1 MLIALGQIN
10 PIIGDLDGNLALMC
24 RYVADARAAGAQLVL
39 FPELAISGYPPED
52 LLLRADF
59 LDACQ
64 SAVDALAREA
74 RDIVVA
80 FGAPLHGPRDLHNS
94 LVLAAGG
101 RVRGVYHKAELP
113 HYGVFDEARY
123 FGRGS
128 GQALVR
134 IGNHLVGLTVCADLW
149 ISDGPAAAAARAGAE
164 LILNA
169 SASTYHVGK
178 NREREAMLF
187 QRARD
192 MVCPIAYCNLWGGQ
206 DELIFDGG
214 SIVVDHRGTIVARGA
229 QFRDEL
235 LLCPLDMRRVRAAR
249 LRDPRLRA
257 VAPARTA
264 GPSLEPL
271 APTLAE
277 VQLPPGRPDHLQH
290 GRAPIPLLSFEAET
304 WQALVT
310 GIADHARK
318 NDESHAV
325 VGIDGGI
332 DSAIV
337 ALLACDAL
345 GHERVTC
352 VVMPSEDSDM
362 TAAANARELTDRLG
376 CDLRT
381 INIDSLYATYLDV
394 LADELTSAGHHST
407 GERIR
412 ARIRSNLLMAL
423 SNSPGC
429 LHLSTGNKSEL
440 ACGYS
445 TLYGETFGGF
455 AAIKDVPR
463 TLVTRLAHWRQ
474 VRDARQ
480 PIPDG
485 ILVDPNAG
493 MHPSQ
498 WEFDGLPPFELVD
511 PILELYVEDDEDP
524 ETIAA
529 RGHDPA
535 LVRRVVALVEA
546 AEYKRRQTPPG
557 IKISLRAFGRDRR
570 MPITHRFTSGW
581 QRAGEPEKTATRT
594 SEAVVEAGSGALAD
608 ARARQ

>member
-1 MLIALGQIN
+1 MN
-10 PIIGDLDGNLALMC
+10 PVIGDLRRNANLMRRQIAE
-24 RYVADARAAGAQLVL
+24 ARDAGAQLVL

-59 LDACQ
+59 LDACR
-64 SAVDALAREA
+64 AEVDELARDA
-74 RDIVVA
+74 RDVIVA

-94 LVLAAGG
+94 LVLAADGA
-101 RVRGVYHKAELP
+101 VRAVYHKAELP

-123 FGRGS
+123 FGSGN

-134 IGNHLVGLTVCADLW
+134 IGGHLVGLTICADLW
-149 ISDGPAAAAARAGAE
+149 IADGPAAGAARAGAE

-206 DELIFDGG
+206 DELVFDGD
-214 SIVVDHRGTIVARGA
+214 SIVVDHRGTVIARAA

-235 LLCPLDMRRVRAAR
+235 LLCSLDMRRVRAAR

-257 VAPARTA
+257 VAPARPA
-264 GPSLEPL
+264 GPSLEAAPATLTELALPSRGAGEPAVTGRVARPL
-271 APTLAE
+271 AP
-277 VQLPPGRPDHLQH
+277 
-290 GRAPIPLLSFEAET
+290 EAEM

-318 NDESHAV
+318 NHQTHAV
-325 VGIDGGI
+325 VGLGGGI
-332 DSAIV
+332 DSAVV
-337 ALLACDAL
+337 AMLACDAL
-345 GHERVTC
+345 GSERVTC
-352 VVMPSEDSDM
+352 VVMPSADSDPVA
-362 TAAANARELTDRLG
+362 TAYAGRLTERLG
-376 CDLRT
+376 CELRT
-381 INIDSLYATYLDV
+381 IPIDALFATYRETLAGESLGDDEQATLD
-394 LADELTSAGHHST
+394 
-407 GERIR
+407 RIR
-412 ARIRSNLLMAL
+412 ARIRSNVLMAL
-423 SNSPGC
+423 SNRAGH

-463 TLVTRLAHWRQ
+463 TLVVRLAHWRQ
-474 VRDARQ
+474 WQGRPDA
-480 PIPDG
+480 PIPEE
-485 ILVDPNAG
+485 LLADPNAG
-493 MHPSQ
+493 MNPSQ
-498 WEFDGLPPFELVD
+498 WDSDGLPPFEEVD

-524 ETIAA
+524 ETIIA
-529 RGHDPA
+529 RGHDA
-535 LVRRVVALVEA
+535 ELVRRVIGLVEA

-570 MPITHRFTSGW
+570 MPITHRFT
-581 QRAGEPEKTATRT
+581 GERQ
-594 SEAVVEAGSGALAD
+594 EAAPGFASAVGVAHSH
-608 ARARQ
+608 

>member
-1 MLIALGQIN
+1 MSMLIALGQIN
-10 PIIGDLDGNLALMC
+10 PVIGDLRRNADLM
-24 RYVADARAAGAQLVL
+24 RRHIAEARDAGAQLVL

-59 LDACQ
+59 LDACR
-64 SAVDALAREA
+64 AETDALARDA

-94 LVLAAGG
+94 LVLAADGA
-101 RVRGVYHKAELP
+101 VRAVYHKAELP

-123 FGRGS
+123 FGAGD

-134 IGNHLVGLTVCADLW
+134 IGGHLVGLTVCADLW
-149 ISDGPAAAAARAGAE
+149 IADGPAAAAARAGAE

-206 DELIFDGG
+206 DELVFDGD
-214 SIVVDHRGTIVARGA
+214 SIVVDHRGTVIARAA

-235 LLCPLDMRRVRAAR
+235 LLCSLDMRRVRAAR

-257 VAPARTA
+257 VAPARPA
-264 GPSLEPL
+264 GPSLESAP
-271 APTLAE
+271 PTLAE
-277 VQLPPGRPDHLQH
+277 LPLPARDSGAPAVAGRIVTPL
-290 GRAPIPLLSFEAET
+290 APEEEM
-304 WQALVT
+304 WRALVT

-318 NDESHAV
+318 NGRSHAV
-325 VGIDGGI
+325 VGLGGGI
-332 DSAIV
+332 DSAVV

-345 GHERVTC
+345 GSDRVTC
-352 VVMPSEDSDM
+352 VVMPAADSDPVA
-362 TAAANARELTDRLG
+362 TAYAVHLAERLG

-381 INIDSLYATYLDV
+381 IGIDALYATYREALAGESLGDDEQTTLD
-394 LADELTSAGHHST
+394 
-407 GERIR
+407 RIR
-412 ARIRSNLLMAL
+412 ARIRSNLLMAI
-423 SNSPGC
+423 SNREGH

-463 TLVTRLAHWRQ
+463 TLVVRLAHWRHGQ
-474 VRDARQ
+474 GRPHA
-480 PIPDG
+480 PLPAE
-485 ILVDPNAG
+485 LLADPNAG
-493 MHPSQ
+493 MNPSQ
-498 WEFDGLPPFELVD
+498 WDSDGLPSFEEVD

-524 ETIAA
+524 DTIAA
-529 RGHDPA
+529 RGHDPE
-535 LVRRVVALVEA
+535 LVRRVIALVEA

-570 MPITHRFTSGW
+570 MPITHRFT
-581 QRAGEPEKTATRT
+581 GERPD
-594 SEAVVEAGSGALAD
+594 GARDPVGAAAA
-608 ARARQ
+608 ARLY

>member
-10 PIIGDLDGNLALMC
+10 PVIGDLQGNAALM
-24 RYVADARAAGAQLVL
+24 RGAIEDARAAGAQLVL

-59 LDACQ
+59 LDACH
-64 SAVDALAREA
+64 ATVDELAREA

-94 LVLAAGG
+94 LVLAADGA
-101 RVRGVYHKAELP
+101 VRAVYHKAELP

-123 FGRGS
+123 FGS
-128 GQALVR
+128 GTGQGLVR
-134 IGNHLVGLTVCADLW
+134 IGGHLVALTICADLW
-149 ISDGPAAAAARAGAE
+149 IADGPAAAAARAGAE

-206 DELIFDGG
+206 DELVFDGD
-214 SIVVDHRGTIVARGA
+214 SIVVDHRGTVIARAA

-235 LLCPLDMRRVRAAR
+235 LLCSLDMRRVRAAR

-257 VAPARTA
+257 VAPARPA
-264 GPSLEPL
+264 GPSLEP
-271 APTLAE
+271 APPTLTEMALPARSGR
-277 VQLPPGRPDHLQH
+277 QLAV
-290 GRAPIPLLSFEAET
+290 APQIVEPLSPEEEM
-304 WQALVT
+304 WKALVT

-318 NDESHAV
+318 TGRSHAV
-325 VGIDGGI
+325 VGLGGGI
-332 DSAIV
+332 DSAVV

-345 GHERVTC
+345 GSERVTC
-352 VVMPSEDSDM
+352 VVMPSADSDPV
-362 TAAANARELTDRLG
+362 AAAHSSRLAERLG
-376 CDLRT
+376 CELRT
-381 INIDSLYATYLDV
+381 IAIDALFATYQET
-394 LADELTSAGHHST
+394 LADEDLADGEHPTL
-407 GERIR
+407 ERIR
-412 ARIRSNLLMAL
+412 ARIRSNVLMAV
-423 SNSPGC
+423 SNRDGY

-440 ACGYS
+440 ACGYV

-463 TLVTRLAHWRQ
+463 TLVVRLAHWRQ
-474 VRDARQ
+474 GQGHPHA
-480 PIPDG
+480 PIPAE
-485 ILVDPNAG
+485 LLADPNAG

-498 WEFDGLPPFELVD
+498 WDSDGLPPFEVVD
-511 PILELYVEDDEDP
+511 PILELYVEEDEDP
-524 ETIAA
+524 DTIAA
-529 RGHDPA
+529 HGHDPA
-535 LVRRVVALVEA
+535 LVRRIIGLVEA

-570 MPITHRFTSGW
+570 MPISHRFMADRLPAAAPDGAPSPSGT
-581 QRAGEPEKTATRT
+581 GHP
-594 SEAVVEAGSGALAD
+594 VPIPLV
-608 ARARQ
+608 

>member
-1 MLIALGQIN
+1 MLIAIGQIN
-10 PIIGDLDGNLALMC
+10 PVIGDLEGNVALM
-24 RYVADARAAGAQLVL
+24 RHQIADARSAGAQLVL

-52 LLLRADF
+52 LLLRTDF

-64 SAVDALAREA
+64 GAVDALAREA

-80 FGAPLHGPRDLHNS
+80 FGAPLHGQRDLHNS

-101 RVRGVYHKAELP
+101 SVRAVYHKAELP

-123 FGRGS
+123 FGPGD

-134 IGNHLVGLTVCADLW
+134 IGEHLVGLTVCADLW
-149 ISDGPAAAAARAGAE
+149 ISDGPAAAAARSGAE

-178 NREREAMLF
+178 SHEREAMLF

-192 MVCPIAYCNLWGGQ
+192 MVCPIVYCNLWGGQ

-214 SIVVDHRGTIVARGA
+214 SLVVDHRGTVVARGG
-229 QFRDEL
+229 QFCDEL
-235 LLCPLDMRRVRAAR
+235 VLCSLDMRRVRAAR
-249 LRDPRLRA
+249 LRNPRLRA
-257 VAPARTA
+257 VAPARLA
-264 GPSLEPL
+264 GPSLEPRP
-271 APTLAE
+271 ATLAE
-277 VQLPPGRPDHLQH
+277 IELPPR
-290 GRAPIPLLSFEAET
+290 RAGILLHAGPPVPILSPEEEM
-304 WQALVT
+304 WRALVT
-310 GIADHARK
+310 GIADRARK
-318 NDESHAV
+318 NGETHAV

-332 DSAIV
+332 DSAV
-337 ALLACDAL
+337 VTLLACDAL
-345 GHERVTC
+345 GHDRVTC
-352 VVMPSEDSDM
+352 AVMPSEDSDVE
-362 TAAANARELTDRLG
+362 AAASARELTQRLG
-376 CDLRT
+376 CELRT
-381 INIDSLYATYLDV
+381 IHIDALYATYRDV
-394 LADELTSAGHHST
+394 LADAVGDPESASV

-423 SNSPGC
+423 ATSPGC

-440 ACGYS
+440 ACGYT

-463 TLVTRLAHWRQ
+463 SLVTRLARWRQ
-474 VRDARQ
+474 EQGPGA
-480 PIPDG
+480 PIPAG
-485 ILVDPNAG
+485 ILAHPHGG
-493 MHPSQ
+493 MHLSP
-498 WEFDGLPPFELVD
+498 WEADGLPAFEQVD

-570 MPITHRFTSGW
+570 MPIKHEFTSGW
-581 QRAGEPEKTATRT
+581 QRAGDPDPTTTRT
-594 SEAVVEAGSGALAD
+594 PRAAAAGRS
-608 ARARQ
+608 QSPT

>member
-10 PIIGDLDGNLALMC
+10 PVIGDLRRNADLM
-24 RYVADARAAGAQLVL
+24 RAHIAEARDAGAQLVL

-59 LDACQ
+59 LDACR
-64 SAVDALAREA
+64 AEVDELARDA
-74 RDIVVA
+74 HDIIVA

-94 LVLAAGG
+94 LVLAADGA
-101 RVRGVYHKAELP
+101 VRAVYHKAELP

-123 FGRGS
+123 FGSGS

-134 IGNHLVGLTVCADLW
+134 IGGHLVGLTICADLW
-149 ISDGPAAAAARAGAE
+149 IADGPAAAAARAGAE
-164 LILNA
+164 LIVNA

-206 DELIFDGG
+206 DELVFDGD
-214 SIVVDHRGTIVARGA
+214 SIVVDHRGTVIARAA
-229 QFRDEL
+229 QFTDEL
-235 LLCPLDMRRVRAAR
+235 LLCSLDMRRVRAAR

-257 VAPARTA
+257 VAPARPA
-264 GPSLEPL
+264 GPSLEP
-271 APTLAE
+271 APATLAE
-277 VQLPPGRPDHLQH
+277 LALPSRVADEPAVAGRVVH
-290 GRAPIPLLSFEAET
+290 PLGPEEEM
-304 WQALVT
+304 WRALVT

-318 NDESHAV
+318 NGHWHAV
-325 VGIDGGI
+325 VGLGGGI
-332 DSAIV
+332 DSAVV

-345 GHERVTC
+345 RSDRVTC
-352 VVMPSEDSDM
+352 VVMPSADSDPVA
-362 TAAANARELTDRLG
+362 TGYSARLAERLG
-376 CDLRT
+376 CEIKT
-381 INIDSLYATYLDV
+381 IHIDALFAAYRDT
-394 LADELTSAGHHST
+394 LAGEALGGDEHNTL
-407 GERIR
+407 ERIR
-412 ARIRSNLLMAL
+412 ARIRSNVLMAL
-423 SNSPGC
+423 ASRDGH

-463 TLVTRLAHWRQ
+463 TLVVRLAAWRQ
-474 VRDARQ
+474 GQGRPDA
-480 PIPDG
+480 PIPPE
-485 ILVDPNAG
+485 LLADPNAG

-498 WEFDGLPPFELVD
+498 WESDGLPPFEEVD

-529 RGHDPA
+529 RGHDLE
-535 LVRRVVALVEA
+535 LVRRVIGLVEA

-570 MPITHRFTSGW
+570 MPISHRFVGGRHDAASDLLS
-581 QRAGEPEKTATRT
+581 ATR
-594 SEAVVEAGSGALAD
+594 SDPAG
-608 ARARQ
+608 